1 MRNYAFLSMLK
12 KYINSSVI
20 LVVVTV
26 AALIVANSPWGDS
39 YRDLWELP
47 VNVSVGKFNLFSH
60 SAQELSLLDFIN
72 DFLMAIFFFSIGLE
86 IKREILVGE
95 LSSLRKAL
103 LPIIGACGGM
113 LIPVVIFFVL
123 CPDDASMLRGT
134 AIPMA
139 TDIAFSLGVLAI
151 FGQRVPASL
160 KIFLA
165 TLAVADD
172 LGGIIVIALF
182 YSTNLH
188 LHYLGYTAILIL
200 ILLIGNW
207 LHLRSKTFYIGVGI
221 FVWYMFLNS
230 GIHATIAG
238 VVVAFCVP
246 ARPNASA
253 LYFVASIR
261 RKLKRFPTEEAVQDR
276 HGISI
281 LSNNQIYLLK
291 SIESASDRI
300 ISPLQSLEDALQNPI
315 NYFVVPLFAFAN
327 AGIDMDGM
335 SIDNLFS
342 GISLAVFMGLA
353 IGKFAGIFSFSWL
366 AIKCKLVSLPE
377 GCSWKSFAS
386 VCMLGGIGFTVSMFI
401 ADLSYYPLGEIG
413 KIYLNNAKIGI
424 LAGSVASS
432 LISIILLNHTLPRV
446 SSPSISSD
454 TPEKENK
461 KHVSSPAAN

>member
-20 LVVVTV
+20 LIVVTI
-26 AALIVANSPWGDS
+26 AALIVANSPWGDA

-47 VNVSVGKFNLFSH
+47 VSVSIGNFNLFSH
-60 SAQELSLLDFIN
+60 SAQELSLMDFIN
-72 DFLMAIFFFSIGLE
+72 DFLMGIFFFSIGLE

-95 LSSLRKAL
+95 LASLRKAL

-113 LIPVVIFFVL
+113 LIPVLIFFL
-123 CPDDASMLRGT
+123 ICPDNPDMLRGS

-139 TDIAFSLGVLAI
+139 TDIAFSLGVLSL
-151 FGQRVPASL
+151 FGQRVPAGL

-182 YSTNLH
+182 YSSDLH
-188 LHYLGYTAILIL
+188 LHYLGYAAILIL
-200 ILLIGNW
+200 ALFIGNW
-207 LHLRSKTFYIGVGI
+207 RHIRSKTFYISIGI

-238 VVVAFCVP
+238 VLVAFCVP
-246 ARPNASA
+246 ARPHANA

-261 RKLKRFPTEEAVQDR
+261 RKLKRFPTEEATYNQY
-276 HGISI
+276 GTCI

-315 NYFVVPLFAFAN
+315 NYFVIPLFAFAN
-327 AGIDMDGM
+327 AGVNMSGMTIDH
-335 SIDNLFS
+335 LFS
-342 GISLAVFMGLA
+342 GISLAVFAGLV
-353 IGKFAGIFSFSWL
+353 IGKFIGIFSFSWI
-366 AIKCKLVSLPE
+366 AIKCKLVHLPE
-377 GCSWKSFAS
+377 GSSWKSFAS

-424 LAGSVASS
+424 LGGSVISS
-432 LISIILLNHTLPRV
+432 LISIILLHKTLP
-446 SSPSISSD
+446 PGTTQNI
-454 TPEKENK
+454 PKENK
-461 KHVSSPAAN
+461 APKAD